1 METNK
6 IRRVPGDW
14 TSIDQF
20 KSSSAH
26 QAISDAIAGFTPG
39 EIDIVMEYKLIDTK
53 IWIKYQFETA
63 AKVAEFKSYIL
74 ATDSSVHLGQSAGQ
88 LGETIAQEGWVV

>member
-26 QAISDAIAGFTPG
+26 QAISDAIVGFTPG